1 MSHFRSVTVTC
12 VTQKY
17 VIFWRPDIPSDNIH
31 VKLQLRTLTEKSCI
45 FEQNIQTQKN
55 ITVCT

>member
-12 VTQKY
+12 VTQNY

-45 FEQNIQTQKN
+45 YEQI
-55 ITVCT
+55 I